1 MIVSMTG
8 FGAAVREND
17 LGSVSVTARSVN
29 HRYLDVVVRLP
40 AALAAIEPAVRALVQ
55 QAVSRGRVEVAV
67 AMQPRGQTVR
77 VELNEA
83 LVRGVG
89 EAMARA
95 RASGLVVG
103 ALTPGDV
110 LRLPDAMRIVTEHDE
125 AVATPGLTALV
136 EEAVAA
142 AVADLNAMRTREGA
156 MLQADLEARRAGL
169 GETLERLARAADAG
183 QAALQSR
190 LARRVQELH
199 AEPLVDPALVAQE
212 IVRFAARSDISEEI
226 VRFRAHLDHWGHLAA
241 APEPCGRKLDF
252 LLQEMHREI
261 NTIGSKAEGVEVPAL
276 VVQAKAELEKVRE
289 QVQNVE

>member
-1 MIVSMTG
+1 MITSMTG
-8 FGAAVREND
+8 FGSAVREND
-17 LGSVSVTARSVN
+17 VASVSVTARSVN

-55 QAVSRGRVEVAV
+55 HAVSRGRVEVAV
-67 AMQPRGQTVR
+67 AVQSRAQAVR

-95 RASGLVVG
+95 RATGLVVG
-103 ALTPGDV
+103 SLTPGDV
-110 LRLPDAMRIVTEHDE
+110 LRLPDAMRIVTENGE
-125 AVATPGLTALV
+125 AATPGLAALV

-142 AVADLNAMRTREGA
+142 AMADLNAMRTREGA
-156 MLQADLEARRAGL
+156 MLQADLEARRTGL